1 MYFNTYYVVGFSVF
15 ALIAYMISV
24 DPNVG
29 KLISMLPGFFL
40 VQTQRVK
47 MMCLLYPRLKY
58 DEIMIKFRRKKA
70 LKNKLNSESHEPK
83 WLLPVA

>member
-1 MYFNTYYVVGFSVF
+1 MNFNTYYAIELSVF

-29 KLISMLPGFFL
+29 KLISILPSFFS
-40 VQTQRVK
+40 VQIQRAR

-58 DEIMIKFRRKKA
+58 DKIMIKFRLKKA

-83 WLLPVA
+83 